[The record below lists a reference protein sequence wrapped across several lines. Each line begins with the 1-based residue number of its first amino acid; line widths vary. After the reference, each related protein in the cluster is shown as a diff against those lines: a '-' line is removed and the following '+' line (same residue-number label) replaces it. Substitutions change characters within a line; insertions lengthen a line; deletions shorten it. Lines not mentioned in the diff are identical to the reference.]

1 MDLDF
6 WKNKTVFLTG
16 HTGFKGA
23 WLSFWLHKLGAK
35 VIGYA
40 LAPNSSQSLYKDL
53 KLDKKIN
60 SVFSDIS
67 DLQCLQQ
74 EIDIARPEIIFHMAA
89 QPLVQH
95 SFRHPYETFKT
106 NLLGTVSLL
115 EAVRHCSSVRAV
127 VVVTTDKCYQNNDW
141 SQPFRENDRL
151 GGNDPYSSSKA
162 CAELATNAFYKSFF
176 SLGSNNKNTCA
187 IASAR
192 AGNVI
197 GGGDWA
203 EDRLI
208 PDLIRAIGSDK
219 KLKLR
224 NPRATRP
231 WQFVLEPLRGYLM
244 LAQNLCQNGDKF
256 SGGWNFGPPDNESRS
271 VEWVV
276 NQVYEALGIS
286 GKWEMSGGKHF
297 KEMQMLRLD
306 ISKAKQELSWEPMFS
321 VAESIKY
328 TTDWYACHLSGGDL
342 YQITREQIDFYEEF
356 IN

>member
-1 MDLDF
+1 MNLPLL
-6 WKNKTVFLTG
+6 NITVFLTG

-23 WLSFWLHKLGAK
+23 WLSFWLHELGAT
-35 VIGYA
+35 VTGYA
-40 LAPNSSQSLYKDL
+40 LAPNSSHRLYENL

-67 DLQCLQQ
+67 DLKCLQQ
-74 EIDIARPEIIFHMAA
+74 EIDLSRPEMIFHLAA
-89 QPLVQH
+89 QPLVQN
-95 SFRHPYETFKT
+95 SFRDPYETFKT
-106 NLLGTVSLL
+106 NVLGTVSLL

-127 VVVTTDKCYQNNDW
+127 VVVTTDKCYQNYDW
-141 SQPFRENDRL
+141 PQPFRENDRL
-151 GGNDPYSSSKA
+151 GGDDPYSSSKA
-162 CAELATNAFYKSFF
+162 CAELATNAFHKSFF
-176 SLGSNNKNTCA
+176 SLDRNNQNICA

-208 PDLIRAIGSDK
+208 PDLIRAIESKDK
-219 KLKLR
+219 LILR

-231 WQFVLEPLRGYLM
+231 WQFILEPLRGYLM
-244 LAQNLCQNGDKF
+244 LAQNLYQNGEKF
-256 SGGWNFGPPDNESRS
+256 SGGWNFGPPENESRS

-276 NQVYEALGIS
+276 NHVYEALGIS
-286 GKWEMSGGKHF
+286 GEWEISEEKHF
-297 KEMQMLRLD
+297 KEKQMLRLD
-306 ISKAKQELSWEPMFS
+306 ISKAEQELSWEPVFS

-328 TTDWYACHLSGGDL
+328 TADWYACHLSGGDL
-342 YQITREQIDFYEEF
+342 YKITKEQIELYEKF